1 MIFSSFGF
9 LLFFATFIVFLLLLP
24 KYQKTIIIIFSLFF
38 YFFWNFY
45 FSFLILYYCFI
56 TFFLL
61 KKNYPL
67 KISIT
72 LILLPLIYFKY
83 SYFILNLI
91 NLENFISFSYL
102 GELPLAISFITFT
115 AIAVI
120 IDRKNH
126 PNEDISLTNLS
137 EYFLY
142 FPQLIAGPILRL
154 NELLPQL
161 KFKIKFNKENV
172 KFGLLLFI
180 IGFIKKVY
188 FADNIAEFIDP
199 IFLNPNYVNTA
210 DLIKGFLLFP
220 IQIYFDFSG
229 YVDMALGISTICG
242 INLPINFNKPYLTR
256 SLTEFWRCWHI
267 TLSNWFRDYIYI
279 PLGGSKKNN
288 LITNKNLIITMCV
301 AGLWHGASLNF
312 ILWGFLNG
320 IILCFEKM
328 FNFHISKSNFIRCVI
343 NCFIIFNL
351 WIVFRI
357 NEFSIM
363 QDYFILF
370 YSNILKIFELDNLL
384 TVIFVSVMIYSQKFD
399 NFNSLKIL
407 SNKIKLPILIP
418 FILVVLIV
426 GFSISLGQSEK
437 FIYFQF

>member
-1 MIFSSFGF
+1 MIFSSFEF
-9 LLFFATFIVFLLLLP
+9 FLFFGIFLVFLILLP
-24 KYQKTIIIIFSLFF
+24 NYQRTIIIIFSLIF
-38 YFFWNFY
+38 YSYWNFY
-45 FSFLILYYCFI
+45 FSSLILYYCFA

-72 LILLPLIYFKY
+72 FILLPLIYFKY
-83 SYFILNLI
+83 SFFIIKLI
-91 NLENFISFSYL
+91 GLENFVSFAYS

-115 AIAVI
+115 AIAVLV
-120 IDRKNH
+120 DRKNYS
-126 PNEDISLTNLS
+126 NEDIKLTSLS

-154 NELLPQL
+154 NQLLPQL
-161 KFKIKFNKENV
+161 KFKIKFNKENI

-199 IFLNPNYVNTA
+199 FFENPNLENSTH
-210 DLIKGFLLFP
+210 LIKAFLLFP

-229 YVDMALGISTICG
+229 YVDMALGISAICG
-242 INLPINFNKPYLTR
+242 INLPINFNKPYLAQ
-256 SLTEFWRCWHI
+256 SLTEFWRSWHI

-288 LITNKNLIITMCV
+288 LITNKNLIITMCI

-312 ILWGFLNG
+312 VLWGFLNG
-320 IILCFEKM
+320 IILCIEKI
-328 FNFHISKSNFIRCVI
+328 FNFHISKKNFIRCVI

-363 QDYFILF
+363 YEYFILF
-370 YSNILKIFELDNLL
+370 YSNILSVLKLDNLL
-384 TVIFVSVMIYSQKFD
+384 TLIFCVIMIYSQKFD
-399 NFNSLKIL
+399 NFDSLKIL
-407 SNKIKLPILIP
+407 STKIRLPILIP
-418 FILVVLIV
+418 FIIIILIV
-426 GFSISLGQSEK
+426 GFSLSLGQSEK